1 MISKSILGHLKKRL
15 IGFLAA
21 SCEFLGLA
29 GPLHSQPYTN
39 RPITIIVPAAPSTGP
54 DLRARLYMQRLGERW
69 GVPVVVENRVGASG
83 NIGIAAVAEAS
94 GDGRTLL
101 MTGGSYSINPVVNKV
116 PYDPLKSFAPVI
128 LTSNGY
134 SVLAVSSNTRARN
147 LKEFIADAKTK
158 PGDLTYASPGNGSVQ
173 HLSMELFKLNAGINV
188 THVPYKGAADAIRDV
203 ATGNVNAMFMPG
215 ESIVPLVQGGRV
227 RVLAVLGQSRNPLF
241 PAVTTFTEDGFAGF
255 NVRSWIGLM
264 APASTSADIVRR
276 LNAELNIVLNL
287 PDILESV
294 LKRTGVPDDGGGTPE
309 RLADIVRTDLEMWTR
324 LVATTGIKAD

>member
-1 MISKSILGHLKKRL
+1 
-15 IGFLAA
+15 
-21 SCEFLGLA
+21 
-29 GPLHSQPYTN
+29 
-39 RPITIIVPAAPSTGP
+39 
-54 DLRARLYMQRLGERW
+54 MQRLGERW

>member
-1 MISKSILGHLKKRL
+1 MRGVFGDPK
-15 IGFLAA
+15 
-21 SCEFLGLA
+21 
-29 GPLHSQPYTN
+29 
-39 RPITIIVPAAPSTGP
+39 
-54 DLRARLYMQRLGERW
+54 AR
-69 GVPVVVENRVGASG
+69 
-83 NIGIAAVAEAS
+83 
-94 GDGRTLL
+94 
-101 MTGGSYSINPVVNKV
+101 
-116 PYDPLKSFAPVI
+116 
-128 LTSNGY
+128 
-134 SVLAVSSNTRARN
+134 
-147 LKEFIADAKTK
+147 
-158 PGDLTYASPGNGSVQ
+158 
-173 HLSMELFKLNAGINV
+173 
-188 THVPYKGAADAIRDV
+188 
-203 ATGNVNAMFMPG
+203 FMPG